1 MVEESVKNA
10 LIRCLVQPADCG
22 DFVTEAMTEAFRD
35 AADRTGPEAAI
46 GFTTRFNVQLFTSG
60 QVEGMLEDFQSYT
73 KDGIVVLPA
82 NLFAD
87 AVANQSGPV
96 LVVHPILRKD
106 PMRGDWPM
114 DRKGYHDMEYHDDEG
129 YCQEYQC
136 ATMPNAIDLVVPTTN
151 GNNSIAVPAVLG
163 TIPLMKNANPSL
175 TNGQIM
181 AILTDPANFSATVT
195 VGVRTVPVLNA
206 LEAVNAARPVL
217 NPSFEDPVI
226 SPPWRRVDA
235 MPGWQ
240 GPVDIHRE
248 PDLPAKDGF
257 QVVDLNQNS
266 VGYIRQRIKTVP
278 AQSYTVRWAQ
288 GTNYHCTGLLGSA
301 SVSLDIDGASVGSFS
316 SHAIADKKK
325 ASFTA
330 SGATVELQFS
340 SLTAGCGGATI
351 DDVSVTPN

>member
-1 MVEESVKNA
+1 
-10 LIRCLVQPADCG
+10 
-22 DFVTEAMTEAFRD
+22 
-35 AADRTGPEAAI
+35 
-46 GFTTRFNVQLFTSG
+46 
-60 QVEGMLEDFQSYT
+60 
-73 KDGIVVLPA
+73 
-82 NLFAD
+82 
-87 AVANQSGPV
+87 
-96 LVVHPILRKD
+96 
-106 PMRGDWPM
+106 MRGDWPM

-195 VGVRTVPVLNA
+195 VRGRTVPVLDA
-206 LEAVNAARPVL
+206 LEAVCATRPPVCLL

-301 SVSLDIDGASVGSFS
+301 SVSLDIDGVRVGSFVS
-316 SHAIADKKK
+316 SATPAPME

-330 SGATVELQFS
+330 PGATVVLQFT